1 MSLIRFRT
9 SLAKA
14 SVFTFSAACLSPC
27 TILPSFT
34 SRPTTSDNK
43 NASNVSNSLCSLVS
57 LLANS
62 NR

>member
-14 SVFTFSAACLSPC
+14 SIFTFSVAWLSPC
-27 TILPSFT
+27 TILPRFT
-34 SRPTTSDNK
+34 SRPTASDSRSAS
-43 NASNVSNSLCSLVS
+43 NASSSLWFLVS

-62 NR
+62 KR